1 MNKIIINKLILQY
14 QLNKIGFKLQL
25 KKIKQNYNKI
35 LNNNKLQNNKDKINN
50 NNYINNNYY
59 NNN

>member
-35 LNNNKLQNNKDKINN
+35 LNNNKL
-50 NNYINNNYY
+50 
-59 NNN
+59 